1 MTLQNTLAPT
11 LTRRVPTKLERKV
24 LRDLRYFDQAALSDD
39 PFHGVP
45 RPKDPRHATRQGS
58 FDSPSL
64 VERLAHETRQP
75 ARRVQKQVA
84 AFLETLMAE
93 GVVTRWGRGTIYS
106 INRDRL
112 AELHPI
118 PQQETR

>member
-1 MTLQNTLAPT
+1 MTFPGAPAPT
-11 LTRRVPTKLERKV
+11 PTHRAPTKLERKV

-39 PFHGVP
+39 SFHDIP
-45 RPKDPRHATRQGS
+45 MTKDPRHATRQGS

-64 VERLAHETRQP
+64 VERLAQETRQP

-84 AFLETLMAE
+84 TFLETLQAE
-93 GVVTRWGRGTIYS
+93 GVIVRWGRGTSYS

-112 AELHPI
+112 AELHPT
-118 PQQETR
+118 PTQETR